1 MTLLSV
7 RRQWLITTITVLC
20 GAVCGTHIAKL
31 GPSMTLI
38 ISEYSMSLTEAGVLA
53 STFTLLTIFVGAL
66 VGNLMP
72 QIGVKRLI
80 CSAMMLST
88 IGGIVALA
96 SSDYEALI
104 IGRALEGIGLIIMMI
119 AGPTAVSMFTALD
132 SRAKHM
138 GLWAAFM
145 PLGTGLSFLL
155 APYIIPTDGWR
166 GLWLF
171 SIIFSATSLLSA
183 LTFVPNDKQPISF
196 SIDNRK
202 LRKTLAQTP
211 LIWLGIIFAM
221 HSLVFHVILQFI
233 PVYGTQSLHAS
244 FTTISLVVG
253 AFCIL
258 NVFGNLIAGNAIHRG
273 ISPSRLIQLQFV
285 AAPILGLI
293 VFTSNFPDIVKLG
306 TIILGAFFTSMVP
319 TSCFTLIAKLADEPA
334 DIPAYNGLM
343 LQVQG
348 AGILFGPSLTGWAVE
363 FFNSWSVAGIIFVAG
378 SAAILLVVYVKLR
391 VLDDDI

>member
-1 MTLLSV
+1 MPPLSH
-7 RRQWLITTITVLC
+7 RQQWLVTVITVLC
-20 GAVCGTHIAKL
+20 GAVCGVHIAKL
-31 GPSMTLI
+31 GPSMTTI
-38 ISEYSMSLTEAGVLA
+38 INEYSMSLTEAGVLA
-53 STFTLLTIFVGAL
+53 STFTLLTIFVGAF

-96 SSDYEALI
+96 STDYEALI

-119 AGPTAVSMFTALD
+119 AGPTAVSMFTALG

-171 SIIFSATSLLSA
+171 SIIFSVTSLLGA
-183 LTFVPNDKQPISF
+183 LIVIPKDKQPVSF
-196 SIDNRK
+196 SIDKQK
-202 LRKTLAQTP
+202 LRKTLAQAP
-211 LIWLGIIFAM
+211 LLWLGIVFAM

-244 FTTISLVVG
+244 FTTISLVIG

-273 ISPSRLIQLQFV
+273 VSPSRLIQLQFV
-285 AAPILGLI
+285 VAPILGLI
-293 VFTSNFPDIVKLG
+293 VFSSNFPDSVKLG
-306 TIILGAFFTSMVP
+306 TILFGAFFTSMVP
-319 TSCFTLIAKLADEPA
+319 TSCFTLIAKLADEPT

-363 FFNSWSVAGIIFVAG
+363 FFNSWSVAGIIFSGG
-378 SAAILLVVYVKLR
+378 SAAILLIVYVKLR
-391 VLDDDI
+391 GVDSYS

>member
-1 MTLLSV
+1 MPSLPNKQ
-7 RRQWLITTITVLC
+7 QWLITIITVLC
-20 GAVCGTHIAKL
+20 GAVCGVHIAKL
-31 GPSMTLI
+31 GPSMTAI
-38 ISEYSMSLTEAGVLA
+38 IDEYSMSLTEAGVLA
-53 STFTLLTIFVGAL
+53 STFTLLTIFVGAF

-80 CSAMMLST
+80 CSAMTLAT
-88 IGGIVALA
+88 IGGIAALL
-96 SSDYEALI
+96 STNYEALI

-119 AGPTAVSMFTALD
+119 AGPTAVSMFTDLG

-171 SIIFSATSLLSA
+171 SIIFSVASLLGA
-183 LTFVPNDKQPISF
+183 LIVIPNDKQPMSF
-196 SIDNRK
+196 SINKQK
-202 LRKTLAQTP
+202 LRKTFSQTP

-244 FTTISLVVG
+244 FTTISLVIG

-273 ISPSRLIQLQFV
+273 VSPSRLIQF
-285 AAPILGLI
+285 
-293 VFTSNFPDIVKLG
+293 
-306 TIILGAFFTSMVP
+306 
-319 TSCFTLIAKLADEPA
+319 
-334 DIPAYNGLM
+334 
-343 LQVQG
+343 
-348 AGILFGPSLTGWAVE
+348 
-363 FFNSWSVAGIIFVAG
+363 
-378 SAAILLVVYVKLR
+378 
-391 VLDDDI
+391 

>member
-1 MTLLSV
+1 MSSLSYKH
-7 RRQWLITTITVLC
+7 QWLITVITVLC
-20 GAVCGTHIAKL
+20 GAVCGVHIAKL
-31 GPSMTLI
+31 GPSMTAI
-38 ISEYSMSLTEAGVLA
+38 INEYSMSLTEAGVLA

-72 QIGVKRLI
+72 RIGVKRLI
-80 CSAMMLST
+80 CSAMMLSS

-96 SSDYEALI
+96 STNYEALI

-119 AGPTAVSMFTALD
+119 AGPTAVSMFTDLG

-155 APYIIPTDGWR
+155 APYIIPADGWR
-166 GLWLF
+166 GLWSF
-171 SIIFSATSLLSA
+171 SIIFSVASLFGA
-183 LTFVPNDKQPISF
+183 LAFIPSDRQPISF
-196 SIDNRK
+196 SVDKQK
-202 LRKTLAQTP
+202 LRKTFSQTS
-211 LIWLGIIFAM
+211 LVWLGIIFAM

-233 PVYGTQSLHAS
+233 PVYGTLSLQAS
-244 FTTISLVVG
+244 FTTVSLVIG

-285 AAPILGLI
+285 VAPILGLI
-293 VFTSNFPDIVKLG
+293 VFTSNFPDVVKLG
-306 TIILGAFFTSMVP
+306 TILFGAFFTSMVP

-378 SAAILLVVYVKLR
+378 SAAILVIVFVKLGSSSR
-391 VLDDDI
+391 YS

>member
-1 MTLLSV
+1 
-7 RRQWLITTITVLC
+7 
-20 GAVCGTHIAKL
+20 
-31 GPSMTLI
+31 
-38 ISEYSMSLTEAGVLA
+38 
-53 STFTLLTIFVGAL
+53 
-66 VGNLMP
+66 
-72 QIGVKRLI
+72 
-80 CSAMMLST
+80 
-88 IGGIVALA
+88 
-96 SSDYEALI
+96 
-104 IGRALEGIGLIIMMI
+104 MI
-119 AGPTAVSMFTALD
+119 AGPTAVSMFTDLG

-171 SIIFSATSLLSA
+171 SIIFSIASLLGA
-183 LTFVPNDKQPISF
+183 LIVIPNDKQPMSF
-196 SIDNRK
+196 SINKQK
-202 LRKTLAQTP
+202 LRKTFSQTP

-244 FTTISLVVG
+244 FTTISLVIG

-273 ISPSRLIQLQFV
+273 VSTSRLIQIQFIV
-285 AAPILGLI
+285 APVLGII
-293 VFTSNFPDIVKLG
+293 VFASGLPDFLKLG
-306 TIILGAFFTSMVP
+306 TILFGAFFTSMVP
-319 TSCFTLIAKLADEPA
+319 ASCFTLIAKLADEPS
-334 DIPAYNGLM
+334 DIPAFNGLM

-363 FFNSWSVAGIIFVAG
+363 FFHSWSVAGAIFVIG
-378 SAAILLVVYVKLR
+378 SAIMLFIVYVKIKPLSAS
-391 VLDDDI
+391 L

>member
-1 MTLLSV
+1 MRSLSHGQ
-7 RRQWLITTITVLC
+7 QWLITVITVLC
-20 GAVCGTHIAKL
+20 GAVCGVHIAKL
-31 GPSMTLI
+31 GPSMTAI
-38 ISEYSMSLTEAGVLA
+38 INEYSMSLTEAGVLA

-119 AGPTAVSMFTALD
+119 AGPTAVSMFTALG

-183 LTFVPNDKQPISF
+183 LTFIPNDEQPISF
-196 SIDNRK
+196 SVDKQK
-202 LRKTLAQTP
+202 LRKTFSQTP

-244 FTTISLVVG
+244 FTTISLVIG

-285 AAPILGLI
+285 VAPILGLI

-306 TIILGAFFTSMVP
+306 TILFGAFFTSMVP

-363 FFNSWSVAGIIFVAG
+363 FFNSWSVAGIIFVAA

-391 VLDDDI
+391 VLDGDI

>member
-1 MTLLSV
+1 MRSLSHGQ
-7 RRQWLITTITVLC
+7 QWLITVITVLC
-20 GAVCGTHIAKL
+20 GAVCGVHIAKL
-31 GPSMTLI
+31 GPSMTAI
-38 ISEYSMSLTEAGVLA
+38 INEYSMSLTEAGVLA

-119 AGPTAVSMFTALD
+119 AGPTAVSMFTALG

-171 SIIFSATSLLSA
+171 SIIFSVTSLFGA
-183 LTFVPNDKQPISF
+183 LIVIPKDRQPVSF
-196 SIDNRK
+196 SIDKQK
-202 LRKTLAQTP
+202 LRKTLAQAP
-211 LIWLGIIFAM
+211 LLWLGIVFAM

-244 FTTISLVVG
+244 FTTISLVIG

-273 ISPSRLIQLQFV
+273 VSPSRLIQLQFV
-285 AAPILGLI
+285 IAPILGLI

-306 TIILGAFFTSMVP
+306 TILFGAFFTSMVP
-319 TSCFTLIAKLADEPA
+319 TSCFTLIAKLADEPT

-363 FFNSWSVAGIIFVAG
+363 FFNSWSVAGIIFSGG
-378 SAAILLVVYVKLR
+378 SAAILLIVYVKLR
-391 VLDDDI
+391 GVDSYS

>member
-1 MTLLSV
+1 MPPLSH
-7 RRQWLITTITVLC
+7 RQQWLVTVITVLC
-20 GAVCGTHIAKL
+20 GAVCGVHIAKL
-31 GPSMTLI
+31 GPSMTTI
-38 ISEYSMSLTEAGVLA
+38 INEYSMSLTEAGVLA
-53 STFTLLTIFVGAL
+53 STFTLLTIFVGAF

-96 SSDYEALI
+96 STDYEALI

-119 AGPTAVSMFTALD
+119 AGPTAVSMFTALG

-171 SIIFSATSLLSA
+171 SIIFSVTSLLGA
-183 LTFVPNDKQPISF
+183 LIVIPKDKQPVSF
-196 SIDNRK
+196 SIDKQK
-202 LRKTLAQTP
+202 LRKTLAQAP
-211 LIWLGIIFAM
+211 LLWLGIVFAM

-244 FTTISLVVG
+244 FTTISLVIG

-273 ISPSRLIQLQFV
+273 VSPSRLIQLQFV
-285 AAPILGLI
+285 IAPILGLI

-306 TIILGAFFTSMVP
+306 TILFGAFFTSMVP
-319 TSCFTLIAKLADEPA
+319 TSCFTLIAKLADEPT

-363 FFNSWSVAGIIFVAG
+363 FFNSWSVAGIIFSGG
-378 SAAILLVVYVKLR
+378 SAAILLIVYVKLR
-391 VLDDDI
+391 GVDSYS

>member
-1 MTLLSV
+1 MT
-7 RRQWLITTITVLC
+7 
-20 GAVCGTHIAKL
+20 A
-31 GPSMTLI
+31 I
-38 ISEYSMSLTEAGVLA
+38 INEYSMSLTEAGVLA

-72 QIGVKRLI
+72 RIGVKRLI
-80 CSAMMLST
+80 CSAMMLSST
-88 IGGIVALA
+88 GGIVALA
-96 SSDYEALI
+96 STNYEALI

-119 AGPTAVSMFTALD
+119 AGPTAVSMFTDLG

-166 GLWLF
+166 GLWSF
-171 SIIFSATSLLSA
+171 SIIFSVASLFGALAFIQTTGNRYRSRSINKNYERLSQTSL
-183 LTFVPNDKQPISF
+183 V
-196 SIDNRK
+196 
-202 LRKTLAQTP
+202 
-211 LIWLGIIFAM
+211 WLGIIFAM

-233 PVYGTQSLHAS
+233 PVYGTLSLQAS
-244 FTTISLVVG
+244 FTTVSLVIG

-285 AAPILGLI
+285 VAPILGLI
-293 VFTSNFPDIVKLG
+293 VFTSNFPDVVKLG
-306 TIILGAFFTSMVP
+306 TILFGAFFTSMVP

-348 AGILFGPSLTGWAVE
+348 AGILFGPSSRVGPL
-363 FFNSWSVAGIIFVAG
+363 NSSTHGASRESF
-378 SAAILLVVYVKLR
+378 L
-391 VLDDDI
+391 

>member
-1 MTLLSV
+1 MPPLSH
-7 RRQWLITTITVLC
+7 RQQWLVTVVTVLC
-20 GAVCGTHIAKL
+20 GAVCGVHIAKL
-31 GPSMTLI
+31 GPSMTAI
-38 ISEYSMSLTEAGVLA
+38 INEYSMSLTEAGVLA
-53 STFTLLTIFVGAL
+53 STFTLLTIFVGAF

-88 IGGIVALA
+88 IGGIVALV
-96 SSDYEALI
+96 STDYEALI

-119 AGPTAVSMFTALD
+119 AGPTAVSMFTALG

-171 SIIFSATSLLSA
+171 SIIFSVTSLFGA
-183 LTFVPNDKQPISF
+183 LIVIPKDRQPVSF
-196 SIDNRK
+196 SIDKQK
-202 LRKTLAQTP
+202 LRKTLAQAP
-211 LIWLGIIFAM
+211 LLWLGIVFAM

-244 FTTISLVVG
+244 FTTISLVIG

-273 ISPSRLIQLQFV
+273 VSPSRLIQLQFV
-285 AAPILGLI
+285 IAPILGLI

-306 TIILGAFFTSMVP
+306 TILFGAFFTSMVP
-319 TSCFTLIAKLADEPA
+319 TSCFTLIAKLADEPT

-363 FFNSWSVAGIIFVAG
+363 FFNSWSVAGIIFSGG
-378 SAAILLVVYVKLR
+378 SAAILLIVYVKLR
-391 VLDDDI
+391 GVDSYS

>member
-1 MTLLSV
+1 MPPLSH
-7 RRQWLITTITVLC
+7 RQQWLVTAITVLC
-20 GAVCGTHIAKL
+20 GAVCGVHIAKL
-31 GPSMTLI
+31 GPSMTTI
-38 ISEYSMSLTEAGVLA
+38 INEYSMSLTEAGVLA
-53 STFTLLTIFVGAL
+53 STFTLLTIFVGAF

-96 SSDYEALI
+96 STDYEALI

-119 AGPTAVSMFTALD
+119 AGPTAVSMFTALC

-171 SIIFSATSLLSA
+171 SIIFSVTSLLGA
-183 LTFVPNDKQPISF
+183 LIVIPKDKQPVSF
-196 SIDNRK
+196 SIDKQK
-202 LRKTLAQTP
+202 LRKTLAQAP
-211 LIWLGIIFAM
+211 LLWLGIVFAM

-244 FTTISLVVG
+244 FTTISLVIG

-273 ISPSRLIQLQFV
+273 VSPSRLIQLQFV
-285 AAPILGLI
+285 IAPILGLI
-293 VFTSNFPDIVKLG
+293 VFSSNFPDSVKLS
-306 TIILGAFFTSMVP
+306 TILFGAFFTSMVP
-319 TSCFTLIAKLADEPA
+319 TSCFTLIAKLADEPT

-363 FFNSWSVAGIIFVAG
+363 FFNSWSVAGIIFSGG
-378 SAAILLVVYVKLR
+378 SAAILLIVYVKLR
-391 VLDDDI
+391 GVDSYS

>member
-1 MTLLSV
+1 MPPLSH
-7 RRQWLITTITVLC
+7 RQQWLVTVITVLC
-20 GAVCGTHIAKL
+20 GAVCGVHIAKL
-31 GPSMTLI
+31 GPSMTAI
-38 ISEYSMSLTEAGVLA
+38 INEYSMSLTEAGVLA
-53 STFTLLTIFVGAL
+53 STFTLLTIFVGAF

-88 IGGIVALA
+88 IGGIVALV
-96 SSDYEALI
+96 STDYEALI

-119 AGPTAVSMFTALD
+119 AGPTAVSMFTALG

-171 SIIFSATSLLSA
+171 SIIFSVTSLFGA
-183 LTFVPNDKQPISF
+183 LIVIPKDRQPVSF
-196 SIDNRK
+196 SIDKQK
-202 LRKTLAQTP
+202 LRKTLAQAP
-211 LIWLGIIFAM
+211 LLWLGIVFAM

-244 FTTISLVVG
+244 FTTISLVIG

-273 ISPSRLIQLQFV
+273 VSPSRLIQLQFV
-285 AAPILGLI
+285 IAPILGLI

-306 TIILGAFFTSMVP
+306 TILFGAFFTSMVP
-319 TSCFTLIAKLADEPA
+319 TSCFTLIAKLADEPT

-363 FFNSWSVAGIIFVAG
+363 FFNSWSVAGIIFSGG
-378 SAAILLVVYVKLR
+378 SAAILLIVYVKLR
-391 VLDDDI
+391 GVDSYS

>member
-1 MTLLSV
+1 MPPLSH
-7 RRQWLITTITVLC
+7 RQQWLVTVITVLC
-20 GAVCGTHIAKL
+20 GAVCGVHIAKL
-31 GPSMTLI
+31 GPSMTAI
-38 ISEYSMSLTEAGVLA
+38 INEYSMSLTEAGVLA
-53 STFTLLTIFVGAL
+53 STFTLLTIFVGAF

-80 CSAMMLST
+80 CSAMILST

-96 SSDYEALI
+96 STDYEALI

-119 AGPTAVSMFTALD
+119 AGPTAVSMFTALG

-171 SIIFSATSLLSA
+171 SIIFSVTSLFGA
-183 LTFVPNDKQPISF
+183 LIVIPKDRQPVSF
-196 SIDNRK
+196 SIDKQK
-202 LRKTLAQTP
+202 LRKTLAQAP
-211 LIWLGIIFAM
+211 LLWLGIVFAM

-244 FTTISLVVG
+244 FTTISLVIG

-273 ISPSRLIQLQFV
+273 VSPSRLIQLQFV
-285 AAPILGLI
+285 IAPILGLI

-306 TIILGAFFTSMVP
+306 TILFGAFFTSMVP
-319 TSCFTLIAKLADEPA
+319 TSCFTLIAKLADEPT

-363 FFNSWSVAGIIFVAG
+363 FFNSWSVAGIIFSGG
-378 SAAILLVVYVKLR
+378 SAAILLIVYVKLR
-391 VLDDDI
+391 GVDSYS

>member
-1 MTLLSV
+1 M
-7 RRQWLITTITVLC
+7 TTI
-20 GAVCGTHIAKL
+20 IN
-31 GPSMTLI
+31 
-38 ISEYSMSLTEAGVLA
+38 EYSMSLTEAGVLA
-53 STFTLLTIFVGAL
+53 STFTLLTIFVGAF

-96 SSDYEALI
+96 STDYEALI

-119 AGPTAVSMFTALD
+119 AGPTAVSMFTALG

-171 SIIFSATSLLSA
+171 SIIFSVTSLLGA
-183 LTFVPNDKQPISF
+183 LIVIPKDKQPVSF
-196 SIDNRK
+196 SIDKQK
-202 LRKTLAQTP
+202 LRKTLAQAP
-211 LIWLGIIFAM
+211 LLWLGIVFAM

-244 FTTISLVVG
+244 FTTISLVIG

-273 ISPSRLIQLQFV
+273 VSPSRLIQLQFV
-285 AAPILGLI
+285 VAPILGLI
-293 VFTSNFPDIVKLG
+293 VFSSNFPDSVKLS
-306 TIILGAFFTSMVP
+306 TILFGAFFTSMVP
-319 TSCFTLIAKLADEPA
+319 TSCFTLIAKLADEPT

-363 FFNSWSVAGIIFVAG
+363 FFNSWSVAGIIFSGG
-378 SAAILLVVYVKLR
+378 SAAILLIVYVKLR
-391 VLDDDI
+391 GVDSYS

>member
-1 MTLLSV
+1 MPSLPN
-7 RRQWLITTITVLC
+7 RQQWLITIITVLC
-20 GAVCGTHIAKL
+20 GAVCGVHIAKL
-31 GPSMTLI
+31 GPSMTAI
-38 ISEYSMSLTEAGVLA
+38 IDEYSMSLTEAGVLA

-80 CSAMMLST
+80 CSAMTLAT
-88 IGGIVALA
+88 IGGIAALL
-96 SSDYEALI
+96 STDYEALI

-119 AGPTAVSMFTALD
+119 AGPTAVSMFTDLG

-171 SIIFSATSLLSA
+171 SIIFSVASLLGA
-183 LTFVPNDKQPISF
+183 LIVIPNDKQPMSF
-196 SIDNRK
+196 SINKQK
-202 LRKTLAQTP
+202 LRKTFSQTP

-244 FTTISLVVG
+244 FTTISLVIG

-273 ISPSRLIQLQFV
+273 VSTSRLIQIQFIV
-285 AAPILGLI
+285 APVLGII
-293 VFTSNFPDIVKLG
+293 VFASGLPDFLKLG
-306 TIILGAFFTSMVP
+306 TILFGAFFTSMVP
-319 TSCFTLIAKLADEPA
+319 ASCFTLIAKLADEPS
-334 DIPAYNGLM
+334 DIPAFNGLM

-363 FFNSWSVAGIIFVAG
+363 FFHSWSVAGAIFVIG
-378 SAAILLVVYVKLR
+378 SAIMLFIVYVKIKPLSAS
-391 VLDDDI
+391 L